1 MLKLMGT
8 KYLSSR
14 STFMKKI
21 WIIISV
27 CWLWACGESGE
38 SSPTEPQE
46 PVNQDTLVSAFFGL
60 DNSLP
65 SILCTQPGNQLDG
78 MPVNFCLLYTSPS
91 PRDRG

>member
-21 WIIISV
+21 LIIISV
-27 CWLWACGESGE
+27 TCGGGGE
-38 SSPTEPQE
+38 SSPTEPHV

-60 DNSLP
+60 DNA
-65 SILCTQPGNQLDG
+65 LC
-78 MPVNFCLLYTSPS
+78 
-91 PRDRG
+91 